1 MPNDDVIPVTRLHRT
16 SKVEISELELKVD
29 RLLREFYP
37 YIHRLALSILDDI
50 HEADDVAQETFI
62 AAHHSLANFRG
73 ESNTKTWLTSI
84 AVNAS
89 LGRLGRLRKRKIRQ
103 VLTTSL
109 HALHLLK
116 NPPAS
121 PEQAVIQNEADQI
134 IWKAVDA
141 LDEKHR
147 LPVLLRYVHELT
159 VPQIAHILHLSQGT
173 VHSRL
178 HYARK
183 ELHVHL
189 GNLNPYEKVP
199 DETS

>member
-1 MPNDDVIPVTRLHRT
+1 MPNDDVIPVTSLHHT
-16 SKVEISELELKVD
+16 SKAEAADKELKVD

-89 LGRLGRLRKRKIRQ
+89 LGRLRKRKVRQ

-121 PEQAVIQNEADQI
+121 PEQAVIQNEADQS
-134 IWKAVDA
+134 IWEAVDA
-141 LDEKHR
+141 LDDKHR
-147 LPVLLRYVHELT
+147 LPVILRYVHDLT
-159 VPQIAHILHLSQGT
+159 VPQIAQILHLSQGT

-189 GNLNPYEKVP
+189 GHLNPYEKVP